1 MARQTHRRPNGC
13 TGMPAKAVQVHMA
26 NMSCDAAMLW
36 CCLNKQLAGFGQSAC
51 KQRDSCGRKWS
62 RGGGVW
68 GIPPSKRGRAGWRQH
83 VASSIN
89 GRLFKIKFACNGFL
103 IRLTKLRIRRMCPRR
118 SRRRRRSLPLPTH
131 TRALSLSLLHSLWR
145 FSSLNFFLPNNLYEC
160 VFSFSGFFE
169 F

>member
-1 MARQTHRRPNGC
+1 M
-13 TGMPAKAVQVHMA
+13 VE
-26 NMSCDAAMLW
+26 
-36 CCLNKQLAGFGQSAC
+36 
-51 KQRDSCGRKWS
+51 
-62 RGGGVW
+62 GGGVW

-131 TRALSLSLLHSLWR
+131 TRALSLSLSYILYGVFPLSI
-145 FSSLNFFLPNNLYEC
+145 FFCPTTCMNVFLVFPAFLSFEPFEPFAIQLYQLLSNLFIEFQMRRRCVVVAGKLCLVLLRINN
-160 VFSFSGFFE
+160 
-169 F
+169 